1 MSKQKIYAL
10 AVAALFT
17 LSVKAVDIDTTTNFS
32 ITNALGSNM
41 VVQQGKPLRVWG
53 KAPAGDVIEVIADW
67 GKKTQIIVA
76 AGGKWLAEIKVPAAQ
91 RGDFK
96 AHTIAILHKKITRPD
111 ARNTITA
118 IEHTIKFTN
127 ILIGDV
133 WFASGQ
139 SNMEMR
145 MATVP
150 GWGTGVKDFEKE
162 LPLANYPN
170 IRLFKSD
177 MGIEFA
183 PQDTIKGSKWEVCS
197 PKTAAGFSGVAYY
210 FGRELYNKLRI
221 PIGLVDQ
228 AIPATAAQNF
238 TDINVL
244 LADSILKKKYVDPYV
259 KAVDSIRTKNDKATT
274 LASLTYPGLVYNK
287 MIYPFQNLSIKGFIW
302 YQGESN
308 NLDSTLY
315 TRLSTAMLQGWRKD
329 FEQGDLPFFFVQM
342 TPYKWN
348 NNDSTANWYAKFRE
362 AQEAIL
368 KVKNTGMAVTMD
380 IGEPDNI
387 HPLNK
392 KDVGIRLGKIAL
404 NKTYG
409 EDVVYEGPHY
419 KSFKVEGNTVTVQF
433 EKSSIAGGL
442 KTNDGK
448 APKHFYLA
456 GADKKFYKADAK
468 IVNDKVVL
476 TSPHVQKPVAVRCAF
491 TNFPVTN
498 LGNGAG
504 LPAVPFR
511 TDNWTN

>member
-1 MSKQKIYAL
+1 MNKQKIYAL
-10 AVAALFT
+10 AVAGLIAF
-17 LSVKAVDIDTTTNFS
+17 SAQAGNIDTAKRFS
-32 ITNALGSNM
+32 VTNALGNNM
-41 VVQQGKPLRVWG
+41 VVQQGKPLKIWG
-53 KAPAGDVIEVIADW
+53 KAPAGDVIELNADW
-67 GKKTQIIVA
+67 GKSAKTT
-76 AGGKWLAEIKVPAAQ
+76 AGADGKWLAEIKVPSAK

-96 AHTIAILHKKITRPD
+96 PHTITIIHKKASGSNIVTDNLR
-111 ARNTITA
+111 
-118 IEHTIKFTN
+118 FTN
-127 ILIGDV
+127 VLIGDV

-139 SNMEMR
+139 SNMELR
-145 MATVP
+145 IAAVP
-150 GWGTGVKDFEKE
+150 GWSSGIKDFEKE
-162 LPLANYPN
+162 VPLTNYPN

-177 MGIEFA
+177 MGIDFT
-183 PQDTIKGSKWEVCS
+183 PQDTIKGGKWEVCS
-197 PKTAAGFSGVAYY
+197 PKTAAGFSAVAYF
-210 FGRELYNKLRI
+210 FGRELYNKRQI

-244 LADSILKKKYVDPYV
+244 LADSILKKKYVDPYA
-259 KAVDSIRTKNDKATT
+259 KAVDSIKAKNDKATT

-287 MIYPFQNLSIKGFIW
+287 MICPFQDLSVKGFIW

-315 TRLSTAMLQGWRKD
+315 THLSTAMLQSWRKD
-329 FEQGDLPFFFVQM
+329 FEQGDLPFYFVQM

-392 KDVGIRLGKIAL
+392 KDVGVRLGKIAL
-404 NKTYG
+404 AKTYG
-409 EDVVYEGPHY
+409 EDVIYEGPHF
-419 KSFKVEGNTVTVQF
+419 KSFKVYGSSVTVQF
-433 EKSSIAGGL
+433 VKSSIAGGL
-442 KTNDGK
+442 KTNDRM
-448 APKHFYLA
+448 APKYFYLA
-456 GADKKFYKADAK
+456 GADKRFYKADAK
-468 IVNDKVVL
+468 IVNNQIVL
-476 TSPHVQKPVAVRCAF
+476 TSQQVQKPVAVRYAF

-498 LGNGAG
+498 LSNGAG